1 MTKKFWYLI
10 LTFTFCLPNLHAFAQ
25 RGVNWCFGDS
35 AGINFTV
42 ASSPV
47 IFTNSVLSRGT
58 AVSISDATGTLQLYA
73 MTDAQ
78 EAGIISGIVFNKNHE
93 MMLNG
98 DSLAG
103 SGWYHEMVIL
113 PDPAEDSLFYLFS
126 IGVSYSYGLKYSK
139 IDLRGEN
146 GLGEVVQK
154 NVSLLDS
161 IYMVDGLTA
170 VKHGNGRDWWLVARK
185 WDYFAGLP
193 WENNEWYVYLI
204 SNNGI
209 TMIPIQNVG
218 SMNSTNNG
226 RLYFDP
232 TGNKMVFINGISL
245 IELYDFNRCTGEVT
259 NPVTIEQQDLFGVY
273 PHYWTCQF
281 SSSGRFLYIGSNSDT
296 SKLYQ
301 FDTWTPAID
310 STKTLLWQTS
320 FPKFT
325 MGDLKLA
332 PDNKIYLSMCYVDSA
347 GNDFPYAANNYA
359 SYNMNLSVINS
370 PDSAGLA
377 CDFQPW
383 SFYLGGKR
391 TYWGLPNNPDYDL
404 PALVGSPC
412 DTLVGI
418 GEVPVQEQQPNLYVY
433 YSPQWQTAFIN
444 ANQLKGTSGKLQV
457 FDVIGNLVFEEN
469 TKFNPPY
476 YTKNL
481 NLTSLAKGM
490 YVVTLEAGGQ
500 RLVKKFVVE

>member
-25 RGVNWCFGDS
+25 RGANWCFGDS
-35 AGINFTV
+35 AGIDFTV

-370 PDSAGLA
+370 PDSAGIA

-383 SFYLGGKR
+383 SFYLGSKR

-404 PALVGSPC
+404 PALTGSPC

-418 GEVPVQEQQPNLYVY
+418 GDVPQIQQAVLNVFYH
-433 YSPQWQTAFIN
+433 SAWEKAFIN
-444 ANQLKGTSGKLQV
+444 ASNLKGKTGKL
-457 FDVIGNLVFEEN
+457 LVYDMQGKIIHSEPLRIQN
-469 TKFNPPY
+469 GY
-476 YTKNL
+476 YTRDL
-481 NLTSLAKGM
+481 SMLGYAAGAYIVVIQTEEERLT
-490 YVVTLEAGGQ
+490 
-500 RLVKKFVVE
+500 KKLIK

>member
-1 MTKKFWYLI
+1 MKLFRQLF
-10 LTFTFCLPNLHAFAQ
+10 LVLVLSLNLSAVLAQ
-25 RGVNWCFGDS
+25 RSANWCFGDS
-35 AGINFTV
+35 AGIDFTV
-42 ASSPV
+42 ATSPV
-47 IFTNSVLSRGT
+47 IFTNSVVSRGT
-58 AVSISDATGTLQLYA
+58 AVSISDYNGELQFYSF
-73 MTDAQ
+73 TV
-78 EAGIISGIVFNKNHE
+78 SGSGQVYSGKLFNKNDVE
-93 MMLNG
+93 MLNG

-103 SGWYHEMVIL
+103 TGWYHEMVIL
-113 PDPAEDSLFYLFS
+113 PDPADDSLFYLFS
-126 IGVSYSYGLKYSK
+126 IGVSFPYGLKYSK
-139 IDLRGEN
+139 IDLRGDN

-193 WENNEWYVYLI
+193 WENNEWYIYLI
-204 SNNGI
+204 STNGI
-209 TMIPIQNVG
+209 SALPIQNVG

-226 RLYFDP
+226 SLYFDP

-259 NPVTIEQQDLFGVY
+259 NPVTVEQQDLFGVY
-273 PHYWTCQF
+273 SNYWTCQF
-281 SSSGRFLYIGSNSDT
+281 SPSGRFLYIGSNSDT

-301 FDTWTPAID
+301 FDTWAPAID

-332 PDNKIYLSMCYVDSA
+332 PDNKIYLSMCYVDTF
-347 GNDFPYAANNYA
+347 GTYFPYLPTMYN

-404 PALVGSPC
+404 PALAGSPC
-412 DTLVGI
+412 DTLVSQNELAGAAAV
-418 GEVPVQEQQPNLYVY
+418 GSLHVY
-433 YSPQWQTAFIN
+433 YHSDWDKAFIN
-444 ANQLKGTSGKLQV
+444 ASNLKGKTGKLMVYDMQGKV
-457 FDVIGNLVFEEN
+457 VHSEPLRIQNG
-469 TKFNPPY
+469 Y
-476 YTKNL
+476 YTKDLSMTGYTN
-481 NLTSLAKGM
+481 GM
-490 YVVTLEAGGQ
+490 YLVTIETEME
-500 RLVKKFVVE
+500 RPTKKLMID

>member
-1 MTKKFWYLI
+1 MV
-10 LTFTFCLPNLHAFAQ
+10 CLPSLHGFAQ
-25 RGVNWCFGDS
+25 RSANWCFGDS
-35 AGINFTV
+35 AGIDFTV
-42 ASSPV
+42 ATSPV
-47 IFTNSVLSRGT
+47 IFTNSVVSRGT
-58 AVSISDATGTLQLYA
+58 AVSISDYNGELQFYSF
-73 MTDAQ
+73 TV
-78 EAGIISGIVFNKNHE
+78 SGSGQVYSGKLFNKNDVE
-93 MMLNG
+93 MLNG

-103 SGWYHEMVIL
+103 TGWYHEMVIL
-113 PDPAEDSLFYLFS
+113 PDPADDSLFYLFS
-126 IGVSYSYGLKYSK
+126 IGVSFPYGLKYSK
-139 IDLRGEN
+139 IDLRGDN

-193 WENNEWYVYLI
+193 WENNEWYIYLI
-204 SNNGI
+204 STNGI
-209 TMIPIQNVG
+209 SALPIQNVG

-226 RLYFDP
+226 SLYFDP

-259 NPVTIEQQDLFGVY
+259 NPVTVEQQDLFGVY
-273 PHYWTCQF
+273 SNYWTCQF
-281 SSSGRFLYIGSNSDT
+281 SPSGRFLYIGSNSDT

-301 FDTWTPAID
+301 FDTWAPAID

-332 PDNKIYLSMCYVDSA
+332 PDNKIYLSMCYVDTF
-347 GNDFPYAANNYA
+347 GTYFPYLPTMYN

-404 PALVGSPC
+404 PVLAGSPC

-418 GEVPVQEQQPNLYVY
+418 GDVPVQEQQPNLYVY
-433 YSPQWQTAFIN
+433 YSLQWQTAFIN
-444 ANQLKGTSGKLQV
+444 ANQLKGTSVKLQM
-457 FDVIGNLVFEEN
+457 FDLMGKLVFEET

>member
-1 MTKKFWYLI
+1 M
-10 LTFTFCLPNLHAFAQ
+10 
-25 RGVNWCFGDS
+25 
-35 AGINFTV
+35 
-42 ASSPV
+42 
-47 IFTNSVLSRGT
+47 
-58 AVSISDATGTLQLYA
+58 
-73 MTDAQ
+73 
-78 EAGIISGIVFNKNHE
+78 
-93 MMLNG
+93 
-98 DSLAG
+98 
-103 SGWYHEMVIL
+103 
-113 PDPAEDSLFYLFS
+113 
-126 IGVSYSYGLKYSK
+126 
-139 IDLRGEN
+139 
-146 GLGEVVQK
+146 
-154 NVSLLDS
+154 LDS

-370 PDSAGLA
+370 PDSAGIA

-383 SFYLGGKR
+383 SFYLGSKR

-404 PALVGSPC
+404 SALAGSPC

-418 GEVPVQEQQPNLYVY
+418 GDVPQIQQAALNVFYH
-433 YSPQWQTAFIN
+433 SAWEKAFIN
-444 ANQLKGTSGKLQV
+444 ASNLKGKTGKL
-457 FDVIGNLVFEEN
+457 LVYDMQGKIIHSEPLRIQN
-469 TKFNPPY
+469 GY
-476 YTKNL
+476 YTRDL
-481 NLTSLAKGM
+481 SMLGYAAGAYIVVIQTEEERLT
-490 YVVTLEAGGQ
+490 
-500 RLVKKFVVE
+500 KKLIK